1 MPGSTPAS
9 AASVPFRDN
18 QDPSVD
24 GVSSDRHLRAQPSPL
39 QDDMAH
45 DHQYASLLEAVSNI
59 HMSARPSDVE
69 YMSSV
74 EDDLP
79 ANPTGIRSD
88 HQGDIY
94 DLQHVLVHHQQEY
107 EQNMLQARQDYHMN
121 NSQRT
126 TSTHA
131 PSSSH
136 RLLDNEASSN
146 LRDQPSAVGV
156 YDTHSLEQPRSP
168 ALAAVGEQPPSPPS
182 PQSTLLFG
190 TFDNRPTISS
200 SYFPSSMESTIVL
213 SSPPPGRPYS
223 RYAGHNSGTH
233 HSQSPNQPHLISRAT
248 SFSPLSQYQNPSTF
262 SAVSSSPSPVSS
274 TSGGSYSQAISSQFG
289 NGPYRPYFTGRDLT
303 EAPAQQN
310 AGNTTPLSARQSMN
324 TSTASTSTIQIQ
336 GSSQQEELSEETDSD
351 GGRIL
356 SGNHGTGRWFA
367 FGSLIPLGVSTPYL
381 AEWSEAIHFQRQRLR
396 HFQRLHLH
404 SQQLQQQEGLQEPT
418 TERDFDGNI
427 NDVVQGVPELNRYE
441 EDNEDEKSGADM
453 DLDDPSDAQ
462 LERQHHRRNS
472 ASLEADILGHLPPP
486 MTSLPEILSTSS
498 PTLYSPFTRPLREP
512 AWGRNSAQRGLESR
526 NTPHA
531 SHLPIASRYLHRPAA
546 SFDTGR
552 SVIDQGETVLSSS
565 ETTRTHTR
573 HRTAQQ
579 SASGASITGSVEGEE
594 ESHGVGNRRYSSSYS
609 ITVDLTT
616 SGYHRYRNN
625 SRGNHY
631 GGTETPV
638 PTVYSVPVAP
648 ATPSTTTTTT
658 SVGSQTNSSHYL
670 YPSSQSPSLPSSMGS
685 QQGYRYYPPA
695 NRVHY
700 SRGEDYQSSQQRQ
713 IGLKEVVR
721 MACRFCEVLLCE
733 RGMKAQLLADQTIGL
748 FSTDDEPITFLESQF
763 FMDIGNSDCLSAEN
777 NGHLWL
783 FHPEYI
789 HCSPRFDPV
798 FARPLRWQDL
808 PPPDQDDAS
817 KSLGRGIQR
826 ADRKGRLIMGGMVRR
841 DYDSICR

>member
-24 GVSSDRHLRAQPSPL
+24 GVSSDRHLQAQPSPL

-79 ANPTGIRSD
+79 ASPTGIRSD

-107 EQNMLQARQDYHMN
+107 EQNMHQARQDYHMN

-146 LRDQPSAVGV
+146 LHGQPSAVGV

-213 SSPPPGRPYS
+213 SSPPPGRLYS
-223 RYAGHNSGTH
+223 RSAGHNSGTH
-233 HSQSPNQPHLISRAT
+233 LSQSPNQPHLISRAT
-248 SFSPLSQYQNPSTF
+248 SFSPLSQYQNPTTF

-274 TSGGSYSQAISSQFG
+274 TSGRSYSQAISSQFG
-289 NGPYRPYFTGRDLT
+289 NGPYRPYFTGRDLI
-303 EAPAQQN
+303 EVPAQQN
-310 AGNTTPLSARQSMN
+310 AGNTTSLSARQSMN
-324 TSTASTSTIQIQ
+324 MSTASTSTIQIH

-367 FGSLIPLGVSTPYL
+367 YGSLIPLDVSTPYF

-404 SQQLQQQEGLQEPT
+404 SQQQQQEGWLQPT
-418 TERDFDGNI
+418 TERDIDGNV
-427 NDVVQGVPELNRYE
+427 DDMVQGVPELNRYE

-462 LERQHHRRNS
+462 LERQHRRRNS
-472 ASLEADILGHLPPP
+472 ASLETDILGHLPPP
-486 MTSLPEILSTSS
+486 MISLRESLSTSL
-498 PTLYSPFTRPLREP
+498 PTLYSPFTRPPREP

-526 NTPHA
+526 YTPHA

-552 SVIDQGETVLSSS
+552 SVTDPSETVLSSS

-573 HRTAQQ
+573 HGTAQQ
-579 SASGASITGSVEGEE
+579 SASGASITSLVEGEE
-594 ESHGVGNRRYSSSYS
+594 ESHGVGSRRYSYS
-609 ITVDLTT
+609 ITADLTT
-616 SGYHRYRNN
+616 SGYHRYRNTGR
-625 SRGNHY
+625 SNHY
-631 GGTETPV
+631 GDTETPV
-638 PTVYSVPVAP
+638 PTVSSVPVAP

-658 SVGSQTNSSHYL
+658 SVGSQTNSNHYL

-700 SRGEDYQSSQQRQ
+700 SRGEEYQSSQQRQ

-748 FSTDDEPITFLESQF
+748 FSTDDEPVTVEL
-763 FMDIGNSDCLSAEN
+763 IGDPYRPTNCSCEISDTACLV
-777 NGHLWL
+777 
-783 FHPEYI
+783 
-789 HCSPRFDPV
+789 CPRFDPV
-798 FARPLRWQDL
+798 LARPLRWQDL

-817 KSLGRGIQR
+817 RSLGRGIQR

-841 DYDSICR
+841 NYDSICR